1 MGMIKNGW
9 DLLDLETLE
18 SGVFPKWFD
27 ELSGL
32 VEWYLDAD
40 SDGITVGLLAN
51 VLCIFDI

>member
-32 VEWYLDAD
+32 IEWYLDAD